1 MNRISR
7 KSWGG
12 KEINYLLCRDME
24 NQSEANNSLL
34 NLVLPKGI
42 LEYFTVNKIE
52 HTEET
57 VNIYLSEKNVVPHEY
72 INDKLT
78 SKGFFD
84 EIKVQDFPL
93 RGKDVFL
100 YIKRRKWYNEST
112 GYTMVRDWKMVSKGT
127 RMTKD
132 FAAFLKVVSRFEAGK
147 L

>member
-1 MNRISR
+1 
-7 KSWGG
+7 
-12 KEINYLLCRDME
+12 ME
-24 NQSEANNSLL
+24 NQSEANKSLL

-42 LEYFTVNKIE
+42 LDYFTVNKIE

-100 YIKRRKWYNEST
+100 YIKRRKWHNEST
-112 GYTMVRDWKMVSKGT
+112 GYTVVRNWEMVSKGT

>member
-1 MNRISR
+1 
-7 KSWGG
+7 
-12 KEINYLLCRDME
+12 ME
-24 NQSEANNSLL
+24 NQSEANKSLL

-100 YIKRRKWYNEST
+100 YIKRRKWYNEIT
-112 GYTMVRDWKMVSKGT
+112 GYTVVRNWEMVSKGT